1 MMTRITVSTSQHK
14 QKGMT
19 LIEALVAAVLL
30 GVIFLGLTY
39 ALSRAIV
46 SQRYTETQSL
56 WLQETRENLQGVG
69 VERICAQGETPQA
82 VTNLPTNVA
91 ATAQCINADVEVSVP
106 GLERTIASSRL
117 QLTTANTAQ
126 NQSLFGGDGELLF
139 TEN

>member
-1 MMTRITVSTSQHK
+1 MMTRITVSTSRHK

-69 VERICAQGETPQA
+69 LERICAQGETPQA

>member
-14 QKGMT
+14 QQGMT

-30 GVIFLGLTY
+30 GIILLGLTY

-69 VERICAQGETPQA
+69 LERICAQGETPQA

-91 ATAQCINADVEVSVP
+91 ATAQCNSADVEVSVP

>member
-1 MMTRITVSTSQHK
+1 MMTPITVSTSQHK

-46 SQRYTETQSL
+46 SQRYTETQSI

-69 VERICAQGETPQA
+69 LERICAQGETPQA